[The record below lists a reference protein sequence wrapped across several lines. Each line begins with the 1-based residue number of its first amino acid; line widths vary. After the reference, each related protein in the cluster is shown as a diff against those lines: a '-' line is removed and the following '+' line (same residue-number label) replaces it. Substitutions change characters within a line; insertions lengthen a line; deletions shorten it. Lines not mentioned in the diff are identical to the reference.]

1 MVITA
6 SYGISE
12 NVIITTAEVTG
23 YQVTPQTLTD
33 GITYVTITYSEL
45 GETRT
50 TTQPVT
56 VTHRLTAIKVTQE
69 PSTLVYE
76 YGDTLQT
83 AGMVVQ
89 ATYSDDTQSNVSGYT
104 CSPTSLNTV
113 GTQTIT
119 VSYSENGITEQD
131 TFQVTVNRMSVA
143 KPTWKGSLTYNG
155 SSQSVNGTSYWNNF
169 NTTYMTIGGTTS
181 ATNAGTYTATFTLGS
196 NYRWSDGT
204 TDPINVNWT
213 INRVAGSLSVS
224 PQTVDINGSNYSS
237 GVNVTITRSGDGVI
251 SYSPTGVSGLTLS
264 LSGNI
269 LNIKGN
275 GSTTISGQKI
285 TINVAQGTNHL
296 APASKQITVNATY
309 SFWGDDGDTVDA
321 AWFEELHNYLQSNA
335 ADTSWI
341 GDTKRVTLTSPVLGT
356 TTHLIRCIDVNKDA
370 PRSVTFQTANILN
383 DYLSNG
389 FGSSTTWNTS
399 YAKDYCEQ
407 YYNAFPGKAYI
418 ATIRK
423 GTNTSYNSSSISYTN
438 ETVFIPSIHEMGL
451 ASYIYAPDT
460 GEYTQGVNS
469 SYAYYTSDSTRIKKK
484 GDNGSADWYW
494 TRSRST
500 GYSNRVC
507 VVGNDGTAIGNAYD
521 YSTNG
526 LAPALVIS

>member
-56 VTHRLTAIKVTQE
+56 VTHRLTAIEVTQK
-69 PSTLVYE
+69 PATLIYE
-76 YGDTLQT
+76 YGDTLQI

-89 ATYSDDTQSNVSGYT
+89 ATYSDGTQNNVSGYQH
-104 CSPTSLNTV
+104 SPSELNMV
-113 GTQTIT
+113 GQQTIT
-119 VSYSENGITEQD
+119 VTYSENSVTQQD
-131 TFQVTVNRMSVA
+131 TFQVTVNRKSVA

-169 NTTYMTIGGTTS
+169 NTTYMSIGGTTS

-204 TDPINVNWT
+204 TSAEEVNWT
-213 INRVAGSLSVS
+213 IAKAAGSLQLSQNSVAIS
-224 PQTVDINGSNYSS
+224 TNNYSS
-237 GVNVTITRSGDGVI
+237 GVNVTITRAGDGVI
-251 SYSPTGVSGLTLS
+251 SYTPTSVSGLTITLN
-264 LSGNI
+264 GTT

-275 GSTTISGQKI
+275 GSTAVSTTITVRVAEGTNYLAPSNKTISV
-285 TINVAQGTNHL
+285 T
-296 APASKQITVNATY
+296 ATY
-309 SFWGDDGDTVDA
+309 WDWGTDGMTVDA
-321 AWFEELHNYLQSNA
+321 AWFQGLHNYLQSNA
-335 ADTSWI
+335 ASSSWI
-341 GDTKRVTLTSPVLGT
+341 GDTKRVTLTSSVLGT

-370 PRSVTFQTANILN
+370 TRSVTFQTANILN
-383 DYLSNG
+383 DYLPDG
-389 FGSSTTWNTS
+389 FGSSTVWNTS

-451 ASYIYAPDT
+451 ASYNYAPDT

-469 SYAYYTSDSTRIKKK
+469 SYAYYTSDSTRIKNK
-484 GDNGSADWYW
+484 GDNGSADYYW

-500 GYSNRVC
+500 DSSDNVC
-507 VVGNDGTAIGNAYD
+507 NVYYDGTAIDGY
-521 YSTNG
+521 YGGGYTG

>member
-56 VTHRLTAIKVTQE
+56 VTHRLTAIEVTQK
-69 PSTLVYE
+69 PATLVYE
-76 YGDTLQT
+76 YGDTLQI

-89 ATYSDDTQSNVSGYT
+89 ATYSDGTQNNISGYQH
-104 CSPTSLNTV
+104 SPSALNTV
-113 GTQTIT
+113 GQQTIT
-119 VSYSENGITEQD
+119 VTYSENGVTQTT
-131 TFQVTVNRMSVA
+131 TFQVTVNRKSVA

-155 SSQSVNGTSYWNNF
+155 SSQSVNGTSYWNNY

-181 ATNAGTYTATFTLGS
+181 ATNAGTYTATFTPGS

-204 TDPINVNWT
+204 TTALEVNWT
-213 INRVAGSLSVS
+213 IAKAAGSLSVQ
-224 PQTVDINGSNYSS
+224 PTTVDLNGSNYST
-237 GVNVTITRSGDGVI
+237 GIDVTITRSGDGVI
-251 SYSPTGVSGLTLS
+251 SYSPTSVSGLTMS
-264 LSGNI
+264 LNGNT
-269 LNIKGN
+269 LNIRGDN
-275 GSTTISGQKI
+275 STAISGRVITIS
-285 TINVAQGTNHL
+285 VAEGTNYL
-296 APASKQITVNATY
+296 APSSRTITVNATY
-309 SFWGDDGDTVDA
+309 SFWGDDGDTVDE

-370 PRSVTFQTANILN
+370 TRSVTFQTANMLN

-389 FGSSTTWNTS
+389 FGSSATWNNS

-451 ASYIYAPDT
+451 ASYNYAPDT

-469 SYAYYTSDSTRIKKK
+469 SYAYYTSNSTRVKKK
-484 GDNGSADWYW
+484 GDNGNADYYW

-500 GYSNRVC
+500 VSSSNVC
-507 VVGNDGTAIGNAYD
+507 SVRSDGPASYNLYNDSY
-521 YSTNG
+521 NG

>member
-56 VTHRLTAIKVTQE
+56 VTHRLTAIEVTQE
-69 PSTLVYE
+69 PTTLVYE
-76 YGDTLQT
+76 YGDTLQI

-89 ATYSDDTQSNVSGYT
+89 ATYSDGTQNNISGYQH
-104 CSPTSLNTV
+104 SPSALNTV
-113 GTQTIT
+113 GQQTIT
-119 VSYSENGITEQD
+119 VTYSENGVTQTT
-131 TFQVTVNRMSVA
+131 TFNVTVNRKSVA
-143 KPTWKGSLTYNG
+143 KPTWRGSLTYNG

-169 NTTYMTIGGTTS
+169 NTTYMSIGGTTS
-181 ATNAGTYTATFTLGS
+181 GTNAGTYTATFTLGS
-196 NYRWSDGT
+196 NYRWTDGT

-213 INRVAGSLSVS
+213 INRAAGSLSVS

-237 GVNVTITRSGDGVI
+237 GVNVTITRSGDGTI

-264 LSGNI
+264 LSGNT

-275 GSTTISGQKI
+275 GSTAISGQKI
-285 TINVAQGTNHL
+285 TINVAQGTNYL

-309 SFWGDDGDTVDA
+309 WEWGDDGDTVDA

-370 PRSVTFQTANILN
+370 TQSVTFQTANMLN
-383 DYLSNG
+383 DYLSDG
-389 FGSSTTWNTS
+389 FGSSAAWNTS

-423 GTNTSYNSSSISYTN
+423 GTNTSHNSSSISYTN

-451 ASYIYAPDT
+451 ASFNYAPDT

-469 SYAYYTSDSTRIKKK
+469 SYAYYTSDSTRIKNK
-484 GDNGSADWYW
+484 GDNGSADQYW

-500 GYSNRVC
+500 RNSDIVCIVDGSGSGDRGY
-507 VVGNDGTAIGNAYD
+507 
-521 YSTNG
+521 YSSTDRG

>member
-6 SYGISE
+6 SYGLSE

-23 YQVTPQTLTD
+23 YKVSPQILTD

-50 TTQPVT
+50 TIQPVT
-56 VTHRLTAIKVTQE
+56 VTHRLTAINITRE
-69 PSTLVYE
+69 PATLTYE
-76 YGDTLQT
+76 YGDTLQI

-89 ATYSDDTQSNVSGYT
+89 ATYSDGEQVNISGYQH
-104 CSPTSLNTV
+104 SPSTLNMV
-113 GTQTIT
+113 GQQTIT
-119 VSYSENGITEQD
+119 VTYSENGVTQTT
-131 TFQVTVNRMSVA
+131 TFNVTVNRKSVA

-155 SSQSVNGTSYWNNF
+155 TSQSVNGTSYWNNF
-169 NTTYMTIGGTTS
+169 NTTYMSIGGTTS

-204 TDPINVNWT
+204 TNAEEVNWT
-213 INRVAGSLSVS
+213 IAKAAGSLQLSQNSVAIS
-224 PQTVDINGSNYSS
+224 TNNYSS
-237 GVNVTITRSGDGVI
+237 GVNVTITRAGDGVI
-251 SYSPTGVSGLTLS
+251 SYTPTSVSGLTITLN
-264 LSGNI
+264 GTT

-275 GSTTISGQKI
+275 GSTAVSTTI
-285 TINVAQGTNHL
+285 TVRVAEGTNYL
-296 APASKQITVNATY
+296 APSSKTITVTATY
-309 SFWGDDGDTVDA
+309 WDWGDDGDTVDA
-321 AWFEELHNYLQSNA
+321 AWFEGLHNYLQSNA
-335 ADTSWI
+335 ASSSWI
-341 GDTKRVTLTSPVLGT
+341 GDTKRVTLTRSVLGT

-370 PRSVTFQTANILN
+370 TRSVTFQTANMLN
-383 DYLSNG
+383 DYLPDG
-389 FGSSTTWNTS
+389 FGASATWNNS

-451 ASYIYAPDT
+451 ASYNYAPDT

-469 SYAYYTSDSTRIKKK
+469 SYAYYTSDSTRIKNK
-484 GDNGSADWYW
+484 GDNGSADYYW

-500 GYSNRVC
+500 RSSGNVC
-507 VVGNDGTAIGNAYD
+507 VVGNDGAANHDYYNINIG
-521 YSTNG
+521 G

>member
-56 VTHRLTAIKVTQE
+56 VTHRLTAIKVTTN
-69 PSTLVYE
+69 PTTTTYE
-76 YGDTLQT
+76 YGDTLQI

-89 ATYSDDTQSNVSGYT
+89 ATYSDGTQNNISGYQH
-104 CSPTSLNTV
+104 SPSALNTV
-113 GTQTIT
+113 GQQTIT
-119 VSYSENGITEQD
+119 VTYSENGVTQTT
-131 TFQVTVNRMSVA
+131 TFNVTVNRKSVA
-143 KPTWKGSLTYNG
+143 KPTWRGSLTYNG
-155 SSQSVNGTSYWNNF
+155 SSQSVTSTSYWNNY
-169 NTTYMTIGGTTS
+169 NTSYMTIGGTTS

-196 NYRWSDGT
+196 NYRWIDGT
-204 TDPINVNWT
+204 TSAEEVNWT
-213 INRVAGSLSVS
+213 IAKAAGSLQLSQNSVAIS
-224 PQTVDINGSNYSS
+224 TNNYSS
-237 GVNVTITRSGDGVI
+237 GVNVTITRAGDGVI
-251 SYSPTGVSGLTLS
+251 SYTPTSVSGLTITLN
-264 LSGNI
+264 GTT

-275 GSTTISGQKI
+275 GSTAVSTTITVRVAEGTNYLAPSNKTISV
-285 TINVAQGTNHL
+285 T
-296 APASKQITVNATY
+296 ATY
-309 SFWGDDGDTVDA
+309 WDWGTDEMTVDA
-321 AWFEELHNYLQSNA
+321 AWFQGLHNYLQSNA
-335 ADTSWI
+335 ASSSWI
-341 GDTKRVTLTSPVLGT
+341 GDTKRVTLSSAVLGT

-370 PRSVTFQTANILN
+370 TRSVTFQTANMLN

-407 YYNAFPGKAYI
+407 YYNAFPGRAYI

-451 ASYIYAPDT
+451 ASYNYAPDT

-469 SYAYYTSDSTRIKKK
+469 SYAYYTSNSTRIKKK
-484 GDNGSADWYW
+484 GDNGSADYYW

-500 GYSNRVC
+500 GNSSSVCFVSKGGSGSRGFYSRSN
-507 VVGNDGTAIGNAYD
+507 Y
-521 YSTNG
+521 G

>member
-1 MVITA
+1 MVVTA
-6 SYGISE
+6 SYGIGQ
-12 NVIITTAEVTG
+12 NATIATAEVTG
-23 YQVTPQTLTD
+23 YQVSPQTLTD
-33 GITYVTITYSEL
+33 GISYVTIIYTEM
-45 GETRT
+45 GQTCQ
-50 TTQPVT
+50 TTQEVS
-56 VTHRLTAIKVTQE
+56 VTHRLTAIDILQE
-69 PSTLVYE
+69 PATLTYE

-89 ATYSDDTQSNVSGYT
+89 ATYSDGAQNNVSGYT
-104 CSPTSLNTV
+104 CSPTSLTTV

-119 VSYSENGITEQD
+119 VSYSENSVTQTT
-131 TFQVTVNRMSVA
+131 TFNVTVNRKSVA

-155 SSQSVNGTSYWNNF
+155 SSQSVNGTSYWNNY
-169 NTTYMTIGGTTS
+169 NTTYMSIGGTTS
-181 ATNAGTYTATFTLGS
+181 ATNAGTYAATFTLGS

-204 TDPINVNWT
+204 TDAEEVNWT
-213 INRVAGSLSVS
+213 INRAAGSLSVS
-224 PQTVDINGSNYSS
+224 PQTVDIDGSNYSS
-237 GVNVTITRSGDGVI
+237 GVNVTITRSGDGTI

-275 GSTTISGQKI
+275 GSTAISGQKI
-285 TINVAQGTNHL
+285 TINVAQGTNYL
-296 APASKQITVNATY
+296 APASKQITINATY
-309 SFWGDDGDTVDA
+309 SFWGGDGDTVDA

-341 GDTKRVTLTSPVLGT
+341 GDTKRVTLTSSVLGT

-370 PRSVTFQTANILN
+370 PRSVTFQTANMLN

-389 FGSSTTWNTS
+389 FGSSATWNNS

-451 ASYIYAPDT
+451 ASYRYAPDT

-500 GYSNRVC
+500 YTSYNVCRVDTD
-507 VVGNDGTAIGNAYD
+507 GSASGSLYND
-521 YSTNG
+521 SHRG